1 MNNHVYLMDNESIR
15 QLGEELWRL
24 RRAKHLL
31 LAQAEKQSGIPA
43 KVIEGLELGRYL
55 QYGYARKLLK
65 FYGVNMKIVLE

>member
-15 QLGEELWRL
+15 QLGEELWRR

-31 LAQAEKQSGIPA
+31 LEQVQKQSGIPA